1 MLFYTL
7 SRKGDSLAYVTRP
20 HGIGRFQKGK
30 EKKGARYQKK
40 KGGESLK
47 KIVDTAHILRGRNT
61 FDVLVIM

>member
-7 SRKGDSLAYVTRP
+7 SRKGDILAYVTRP
-20 HGIGRFQKGK
+20 HGIGRFQQGK
-30 EKKGARYQKK
+30 EKKGVQGIAKK
-40 KGGESLK
+40 GESLK